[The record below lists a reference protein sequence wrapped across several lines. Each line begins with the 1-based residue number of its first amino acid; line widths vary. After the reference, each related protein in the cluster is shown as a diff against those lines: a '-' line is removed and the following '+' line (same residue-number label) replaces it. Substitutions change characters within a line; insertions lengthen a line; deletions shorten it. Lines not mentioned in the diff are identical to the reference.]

1 MPKDI
6 EKILEHI
13 ALMARGY
20 DNRMKWNE
28 EAKLKSDMMRRMD
41 RWRLVTTGQ
50 IRSKCLALGM
60 RNEDVE
66 IICDMHS
73 RRLRGRRL
81 VPQHSY
87 KGYEFNREGL
97 LMDESGQ

>member
-6 EKILEHI
+6 ERILEHI

-28 EAKLKSDMMRRMD
+28 EAKLKSDMMRRID
-41 RWRLVTTGQ
+41 RWRLVATKQ
-50 IRSKCLALGM
+50 IREKCLALGM
-60 RNEDVE
+60 RVEDVE
-66 IICDMHS
+66 TICDMHS
-73 RRLRGRRL
+73 RRLTGRRL
-81 VPQHSY
+81 VSQHSY
-87 KGYEFNREGL
+87 EGFEFNHEDL